1 MSPWLSYLT
10 WNALSHDGERDPGSD
25 FVGVVGAGD
34 ELEED
39 GERIVG
45 GVRDLANYSKCEI
58 NISH

>member
-45 GVRDLANYSKCEI
+45 GVRDLAN
-58 NISH
+58 